1 MVPWHKT
8 ARLAVGSRAL
18 ETGATRGLTEGM
30 KITVAGAGAMGCRF
44 GAALFEAGHDVTLLD
59 GWREHVAAINAGG
72 LRVTDAAGTRTLPV
86 TAVLFPGPPVPP
98 SAPAPGASAA
108 AVPGWPTDSA
118 RPRAGL
124 AGPAP
129 AAARDGGPG
138 ASAADLV
145 IVFAKATATSAVAAA
160 AVAAGAIGPG
170 TLVLTLQN
178 GLGNVETLLAHV
190 PADRLLAGTTTLG
203 TELLGPGHIRA
214 LGSGETVLG
223 PVPGHW
229 PPRASTA
236 GVGSV
241 GPPAEQATET
251 GAAGDAARSNAP
263 GAAAGRRARVT
274 VAGPGPIAA
283 DGGPAGRNGA
293 DPVGAAERIALVLYG
308 AGISVRTTPNALE
321 VIWAKVAFNCVMN
334 SLCSIASIPVSAL
347 ARYDGFDVLAS
358 SVLGEVAAIAAAE
371 GVLVDQA
378 AALRLMRAQFDPSA
392 SGDHLASML
401 QDLISGRPT
410 EIAHLNGAIAERA
423 AARGIGAPANATISA
438 LIGLL
443 EATWAARVSRL
454 HPGQL

>member
-1 MVPWHKT
+1 
-8 ARLAVGSRAL
+8 
-18 ETGATRGLTEGM
+18 M

-59 GWREHVAAINAGG
+59 GWRDHVAAINAGG
-72 LRVTDAAGTRTLPV
+72 LRVTDAAETRTLPV
-86 TAVLFPGPPVPP
+86 TAALF
-98 SAPAPGASAA
+98 
-108 AVPGWPTDSA
+108 
-118 RPRAGL
+118 
-124 AGPAP
+124 P
-129 AAARDGGPG
+129 AAAGLTVPDPPPVDPARPGDGARRSAPEPARGPG
-138 ASAADLV
+138 SASPADLV
-145 IVFAKATATSAVAAA
+145 IVFAKATATTAAATAAA
-160 AVAAGAIGPG
+160 AVGAIGPA

-236 GVGSV
+236 GVGSA